1 MPSSSRFVGP
11 TGTPPGVEAPMS
23 STWVTPPAQATSSPS
38 QKIGTKVCT
47 SALWT
52 SPITGSLLAKMS
64 PGRIFGL
71 SSQPFRTMYLIASD
85 IVWTWTMIPVESAIE
100 SPSGV

>member
-23 STWVTPPAQATSSPS
+23 STCVTPPAHATSSGRS
-38 QKIGTKVCT
+38 GSARSKIGTNVCT

-52 SPITGSLLAKMS
+52 SPMVGSLLAKMS
-64 PGRIFGL
+64 PGRISGL
-71 SSQPFRTMYLIASD
+71 SS
-85 IVWTWTMIPVESAIE
+85 
-100 SPSGV
+100 

>member
-1 MPSSSRFVGP
+1 
-11 TGTPPGVEAPMS
+11 MS

-64 PGRIFGL
+64 PGRIPGL
-71 SSQPFRTMYLIASD
+71 SS
-85 IVWTWTMIPVESAIE
+85 
-100 SPSGV
+100 

>member
-1 MPSSSRFVGP
+1 MPSSRRFVGP

-23 STWVTPPAQATSSPS
+23 STWVTPPAQATSSGRS
-38 QKIGTKVCT
+38 GSVWSKIGTKVWT

-52 SPITGSLLAKMS
+52 SPIVGSLLAKMS

-71 SSQPFRTMYLIASD
+71 SS
-85 IVWTWTMIPVESAIE
+85 
-100 SPSGV
+100 